1 MDRISVEEYTA
12 SWHCPKCNC
21 LGEDCD
27 EGVDDDGDDF
37 SVVCYECNHEYV
49 VVK

>member
-12 SWHCPKCNC
+12 SWHCPKCES

-27 EGVDDDGDDF
+27 EGVDDDGDGF
-37 SVVCYECNHEYV
+37 SVTCYECDHEYYV
-49 VVK
+49 TK